1 MSNTI
6 KGISIG
12 LGTILVASNFYTITL
27 LSKKST
33 LPMFD
38 LPVSRYSTYEIEANK
53 EGYKI
58 RHRMHDPRVIVS
70 LESSKKPSGFLGFS
84 KSIVNTENQRIAGIA
99 GQTNIESKGSG
110 KLTAKQ
116 IACIKEKAKGESTG
130 ELIGTSI
137 ATGTGLV
144 TSLSNVPMVG
154 WFLSGFAT
162 NTARREGGKIGED
175 MAADFNDC

>member
-1 MSNTI
+1 MSSTI

-12 LGTILVASNFYTITL
+12 LGTVLVASNFYTITL

-84 KSIVNTENQRIAGIA
+84 KSIVDRENQRIAG
-99 GQTNIESKGSG
+99 QTDIEVKGSG
-110 KLTAKQ
+110 ELTAKQ
-116 IACIKEKAKGESTG
+116 IACLKEKAKGESTG
-130 ELIGTSI
+130 ELIGTSV

-162 NTARREGGKIGED
+162 NTARRDGGKIGED
-175 MAADFNDC
+175 MAGNFNDC